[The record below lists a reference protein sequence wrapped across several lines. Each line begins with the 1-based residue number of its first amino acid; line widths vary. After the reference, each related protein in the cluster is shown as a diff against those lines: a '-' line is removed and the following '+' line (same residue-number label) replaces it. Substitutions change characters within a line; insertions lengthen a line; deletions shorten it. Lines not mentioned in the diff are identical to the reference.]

1 MNSRNELILS
11 RVRLRTKQANQN
23 NLEDGDLLDIANE
36 IQDEIFS
43 EAKIKKEFQIL
54 LKLNQGKYD
63 FAAENCLDI
72 SKVSNNWKGYQLTRV
87 SNSVWDGYKDL
98 GGSMPEYYTIFGQ
111 TLLVAPIPKINNGI
125 ITFWGEQLKTI
136 ILMDDDVP
144 PEIPELFDAAL
155 TYGIIS
161 RIIPDFEAK
170 YVSLLRTAIERY
182 ENKSVSLLT
191 PECEW

>member
-23 NLEDGDLLDIANE
+23 DLEDGELLDIANE

-43 EAKIKKEFQIL
+43 EAKIKKEVNIL
-54 LKLNQGKYD
+54 LKLNKDKYD
-63 FAAENCLDI
+63 FAAESCLNI
-72 SKVSNNWKGYQLTRV
+72 SKVSNNWQGFPLKRV
-87 SNSVWDGYKDL
+87 SNAVWDNFKDAS
-98 GGSMPEYYTIFGQ
+98 GSMPYFYTIFGQ
-111 TLLVAPIPKINNGI
+111 LLYVAPTPKINNGVL
-125 ITFWGEQLKTI
+125 TFWGEQLKTI
-136 ILMDDDVP
+136 NLMDEDVE

-161 RIIPDFEAK
+161 RLIPDYEAK